1 MRTRRKNALPRLGAL
16 FFAVLALIGLAGFAS
31 AQTQDTARQRLDS
44 ARAALVEI
52 DAAFQNPDLSDGDL
66 QRLRADNDPLAA
78 EVQGVIAE
86 LAPKLEA
93 SVKRLTE
100 LTPKSK
106 DKAPEA
112 DAVTGQ
118 LAAEQKVHDDL
129 DADLRGAT
137 VDPSLWTTASLIG
150 VRIDVPQAMAFA
162 LAHGLRLDA

>member
-1 MRTRRKNALPRLGAL
+1 MFGWEGAAPARIAVRREPEGNNALPRLGAL
-16 FFAVLALIGLAGFAS
+16 RLVVLALAALAGLASAS

-52 DAAFQNPDLSDGDL
+52 DAAFQNPSLSDGDL

-78 EVQGVIAE
+78 EVQSVIAE

-106 DKAPEA
+106 DKAPQT
-112 DAVTGQ
+112 DA
-118 LAAEQKVHDDL
+118 
-129 DADLRGAT
+129 AT
-137 VDPSLWTTASLIG
+137 
-150 VRIDVPQAMAFA
+150 
-162 LAHGLRLDA
+162 